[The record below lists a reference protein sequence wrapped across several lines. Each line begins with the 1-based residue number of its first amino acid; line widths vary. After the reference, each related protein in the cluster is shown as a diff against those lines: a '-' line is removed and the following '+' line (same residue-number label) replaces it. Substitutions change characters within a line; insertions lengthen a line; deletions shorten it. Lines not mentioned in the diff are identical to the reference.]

1 MINLNALR
9 KFNRFDTKHYQMV
22 TAILVTLGWK
32 GNDEHSHITL
42 SGSAKETFRF
52 NLKETIF

>member
-1 MINLNALR
+1 MISLNALR
-9 KFNRFDTKHYQMV
+9 KFKRFDTKHYQML
-22 TAILVTLGWK
+22 TATLVTLGWK